1 MEYDLDMKEII
12 NYGVAATF
20 VFLYVKEKFFKT
32 KGTEYD
38 VMHKALETWKE
49 YTTEL
54 TDRVNALTEEIGEL
68 RVENNQ
74 LKREVQN
81 LESIIKQNKYGK

>member
-1 MEYDLDMKEII
+1 
-12 NYGVAATF
+12 
-20 VFLYVKEKFFKT
+20 
-32 KGTEYD
+32 
-38 VMHKALETWKE
+38 MHKALETWKE
-49 YTTEL
+49 YTNEL